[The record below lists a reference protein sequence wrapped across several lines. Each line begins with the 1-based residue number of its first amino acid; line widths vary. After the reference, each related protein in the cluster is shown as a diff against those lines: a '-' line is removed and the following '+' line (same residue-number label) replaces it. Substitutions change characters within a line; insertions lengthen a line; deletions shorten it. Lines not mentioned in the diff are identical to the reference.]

1 MNNKKI
7 ILASGSPR
15 RKELLSQIG
24 LSFTVRVSE
33 ADEHTEETKPEKL
46 VCILSERKALAV
58 WDELTEE
65 EKKESIL
72 IGADTVV
79 AVDDRILGKP
89 ADETEAFQM
98 IKLLQGRSHQ
108 VYTGVTILRQGDM
121 QPLEE
126 GTSTCSIQKKQFF
139 EKTDVLVYSMSEE
152 EITAYVKTGEPLD
165 KAGAYGIQGKGALL
179 VQEIQGDYNTVVGL
193 PLYLLKELIQQLK
206 MQREE

>member
-108 VYTGVTILRQGDM
+108 VYTGVTILREGDM

-139 EKTDVLVYSMSEE
+139 EKTDVLVYPMSEE

-165 KAGAYGIQGKGALL
+165 KAGAYGIQGSFAAY
-179 VQEIQGDYNTVVGL
+179 IQGINGDYSNVVGL
-193 PLYLLKELIQQLK
+193 PVGRLYHEL
-206 MQREE
+206 